1 MSSVARSESEG
12 TPLKRIS
19 LLRRG
24 KIVAKR
30 ILFPGLDLH
39 TRCRYKFLP
48 DLFLPGDI
56 ETLDAGCGNGALS
69 YAAYKKGNRV
79 LGVSYVKREVEDTNE
94 LFASKG
100 IPRARLDLVELNL
113 YKLQTLNRK
122 FDQIVCSE
130 TLEHIKRHE
139 EVIESFAAMLK
150 SGGRLVL
157 CCPNAPHPENALG
170 RTADTPEDGGHVRD
184 GYTLESY
191 RQILEPAGFQIKS
204 HLGLGSSFLC
214 RLDNAVRYVRN
225 KLGDAWSIPLFIV
238 LLPLTLFDYRN
249 PKVPLSLVVVAEKI

>member
-1 MSSVARSESEG
+1 
-12 TPLKRIS
+12 

-24 KIVAKR
+24 KIAVKR

-48 DLFLPGDI
+48 DLFREGNI

-79 LGVSYVKREVEDTNE
+79 LGVSYVKREVDDTKE
-94 LFASKG
+94 LFSRLG
-100 IPRARLDLVELNL
+100 IPRERIELRELNL
-113 YKLQTLNRK
+113 YNLQTLNCK
-122 FDQIVCSE
+122 FDQIICSE

-139 EVIESFAAMLK
+139 EVVESFASMLNP
-150 SGGRLVL
+150 GGRLVL

-170 RTADTPEDGGHVRD
+170 RQDVPEDGGHVRD

-191 RQILEPAGFQIKS
+191 RQLLEPAGLEIIS
-204 HLGLGSSFLC
+204 HLGLGSPLLC
-214 RLDNAVRYVRN
+214 KADNMVRKVRN
-225 KLGDAWSIPLFIV
+225 KLGDGWSIPLFLL
-238 LLPLTLFDYRN
+238 LLPLTLLDYAN
-249 PKVPLSLVVVAEKI
+249 PKVPLSLAVVAEKR